1 MALTGVPLGSAQG
14 GEVLTQEPPERVTIT
29 ATRTP
34 TPIIEVPATV
44 SVITSQQIDE
54 MLATDIKDLVQFEPG
69 VSVRSAPY
77 RISAQA
83 STGRGGNEGF
93 NIRGLEGNRVLIL
106 ADGIR
111 VPDAFDFGPQAV
123 GRGDYVDLSLLKSV
137 EILRGPASALYGS
150 DGVAGA
156 VSFITKDPDDLVGPD
171 ELWHAEGTVG
181 FSSADESWAERAGRV
196 PFRPLP
202 GDGRIHTAR
211 RTRDRDARRQ
221 QFREHRP
228 DNGQSAGLGVE
239 CGPGEAHVPPGD
251 GSRLRLTYDHLDRV
265 VDTNVLS
272 AHRQAA
278 ARQYQSDRISGER
291 RDRPRPHRVGPH
303 VPRRHGLH
311 PVGELG
317 GLLPDQHHA

>member
-1 MALTGVPLGSAQG
+1 MGSARG
-14 GEVLTQEPPERVTIT
+14 GEVLAQEPPERVTIT

-34 TPIIEVPATV
+34 TPILEVPATV
-44 SVITSQQIDE
+44 SVITSQQIE
-54 MLATDIKDLVQFEPG
+54 ENLVTDIRDLVQFEPG

-156 VSFITKDPDDLVGPD
+156 VSFITKDPGDYLAPD

-181 FSSADESWAERAGRV
+181 FSSADESWAESLLGAFRSGRFEAMV
-196 PFRPLP
+196 AYTRRDGHETETQ
-202 GDGRIHTAR
+202 GDNDFG
-211 RTRDRDARRQ
+211 
-221 QFREHRP
+221 EHGP
-228 DNGQSAGLGVE
+228 DDGESAGLGIQCDPRQVCVPAV
-239 CGPGEAHVPPGD
+239 CGAPSAP
-251 GSRLRLTYDHLDRV
+251 HL
-265 VDTNVLS
+265 
-272 AHRQAA
+272 
-278 ARQYQSDRISGER
+278 
-291 RDRPRPHRVGPH
+291 
-303 VPRRHGLH
+303 
-311 PVGELG
+311 
-317 GLLPDQHHA
+317 